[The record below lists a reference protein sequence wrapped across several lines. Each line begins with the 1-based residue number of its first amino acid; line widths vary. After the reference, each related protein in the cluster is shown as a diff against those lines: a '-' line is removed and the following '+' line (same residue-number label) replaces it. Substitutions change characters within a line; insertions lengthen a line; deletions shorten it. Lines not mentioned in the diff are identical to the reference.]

1 MPGGCRGFDG
11 EVASQRMDSP
21 YNLAIRLDEIYK
33 TYGDKVAVEGLDLR
47 VPRATIC
54 GLLGPNGAGKTTTI
68 RIILDIIGADRGSIS
83 VLGGTLSPV
92 TRDRIGYLPEE
103 RGLYPKMKVLELLVF
118 LGELKGMA
126 RRSAAERAAAWL
138 ERLGLGEWADKRV
151 QDLSRGMQQKAQFIG
166 TVLHEPD
173 LLILDE
179 PFSGLDP
186 LNVDILK
193 EIVLEQR
200 NRGVTVLFST
210 HNMDQAERLCERV
223 VMIKD
228 AHKVLDG
235 TLAEIK
241 QEAWLEGQRQ
251 ILLSL
256 EGDKGLLDNRALVKS
271 VEDRGTHVAVSL
283 RDGVEPQQL
292 LEAAVRAGVLVHRFE
307 ISEPSLHEIFVARA
321 RE

>member
-1 MPGGCRGFDG
+1 M
-11 EVASQRMDSP
+11 ESAN
-21 YNLAIRLDEIYK
+21 NLAIRLDNIYK
-33 TYGDKVAVEGLDLR
+33 AYSGKVAVEAFDLQ
-47 VPRATIC
+47 VPQATIC

-68 RIILDIIGADRGSIS
+68 RIILDIIGADRGKVS
-83 VLGGTLSPV
+83 VLGGPLTPE
-92 TRDRIGYLPEE
+92 TRDRVGYLPEE

-118 LGELKGMA
+118 LGELKSVP
-126 RRSAAERAAAWL
+126 RRVASERATRWL
-138 ERLGLGEWADKRV
+138 ERLELGEWADKRV
-151 QDLSRGMQQKAQFIG
+151 QELSRGMQQKAQFIG

-200 NRGVTVLFST
+200 DRGATVLFST
-210 HNMDQAERLCERV
+210 HNMDQAERICERV

-241 QEAWLEGQRQ
+241 REAWLEGQRQ

-256 EGDKGLLDNRALVKS
+256 DGGEGLLDDRNLIKS

-292 LEAAVRAGVLVHRFE
+292 LEAAVRAGVIVRRFE
-307 ISEPSLHEIFVARA
+307 VSEPSLHEIFVARA

>member
-21 YNLAIRLDEIYK
+21 NNLAIRLDEIYK

>member
-1 MPGGCRGFDG
+1 
-11 EVASQRMDSP
+11 MDSP

-256 EGDKGLLDNRALVKS
+256 EGDKGLLDDRALVKS